1 MKKINMR
8 PTIEAVKKLAL
19 DYCDSIVNESPTKR
33 SSIIRLKK
41 SINSQVQHIEL
52 MKECLGNSLSGR
64 MYGEM
69 ITDEDLQQNEW
80 ELDVMEW
87 YLRFRLGYIYKN

>member
-1 MKKINMR
+1 MR
-8 PTIEAVKKLAL
+8 ATIEAVKKLAL
-19 DYCDSIVNESPTKR
+19 GYCESIVNEAPTKR
-33 SSIIRLKK
+33 SSIVRLKK
-41 SINSQVQHIEL
+41 SIKSQVQHIEL

-64 MYGEM
+64 MFGEV
-69 ITDEDLQQNEW
+69 ITDDDLQQNEW

>member
-1 MKKINMR
+1 MKQL
-8 PTIEAVKKLAL
+8 KKLAL
-19 DYCDSIVNESPTKR
+19 DYCDSIVNEAPTKR

-41 SINSQVQHIEL
+41 SIKSQVEHITL
-52 MKECLGNSLSGR
+52 MKECLGNNLAGR

-69 ITDEDLQQNEW
+69 ITDDDLQENEW
-80 ELDVMEW
+80 ELGVMEW

>member
-1 MKKINMR
+1 MR

-19 DYCDSIVNESPTKR
+19 DYCESIVTESLSKR

-41 SINSQVQHIEL
+41 SINSQIQHIEL

>member
-1 MKKINMR
+1 MR
-8 PTIEAVKKLAL
+8 PTIEAVKKLAF

-33 SSIIRLKK
+33 SSIFRLKK
-41 SINSQVQHIEL
+41 SIKSQVQHIEL
-52 MKECLGNSLSGR
+52 MKECLGNNLSGR

>member
-1 MKKINMR
+1 MR
-8 PTIEAVKKLAL
+8 PTIEAIKKLAL
-19 DYCDSIVNESPTKR
+19 DYCDSIVNEAPTKR

-41 SINSQVQHIEL
+41 SIKSQVEHITL
-52 MKECLGNSLSGR
+52 MKECLGNRLSGR

-69 ITDEDLQQNEW
+69 ITDDDLQENEW
-80 ELDVMEW
+80 ELGVMEW